1 MRCHMHANNVEGTER
16 LLSLAVG
23 IMGVASGIKQGGIRG
38 LIKIAASTMIA
49 KRGITGHCQL
59 KGLLSACEREGTQ
72 DERGASAP
80 ERDGGTAPKASSQL
94 QDRESRMDNALE
106 ETFPASDPIS
116 P

>member
-1 MRCHMHANNVEGTER
+1 MRCHMHANNNVEGTER

-23 IMGVASGIKQGGIRG
+23 VMGAVSGIRQGGVVG
-38 LIKIAASTMIA
+38 LIKIAAAAMIA

-59 KGLLSACEREGTQ
+59 KELLSVAEPEGAHYERHAPAADR
-72 DERGASAP
+72 DEVTVSR
-80 ERDGGTAPKASSQL
+80 QI
-94 QDRESRMDNALE
+94 QDREAQMDNALE